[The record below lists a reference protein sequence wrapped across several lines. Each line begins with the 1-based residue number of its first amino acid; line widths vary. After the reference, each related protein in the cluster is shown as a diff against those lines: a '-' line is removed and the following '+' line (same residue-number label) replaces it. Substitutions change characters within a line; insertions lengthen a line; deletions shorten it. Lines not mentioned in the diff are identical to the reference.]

1 MSLSRLTFAAT
12 LLLGAAA
19 GCGRAEPD
27 PKTQPTGAPTTA
39 QTAANTQPVTSVAT
53 SAPSTG
59 QPRCVAPWAQ
69 QAATQQLPASSCP
82 AEPEGAPPLAV
93 ATVRFLD
100 APGRPG
106 VRVEVARSNAQRA
119 RGLMYRT
126 SLSEDEGMIFVWSEE
141 APRSFWMHNTCVA
154 LDMLFVDR
162 EGYIAGILEQVPTLN
177 DLPRAVPCPAQFVIE
192 TKAGFCR
199 RHGVSPGQRV
209 AIDG

>member
-1 MSLSRLTFAAT
+1 VWARGTRSK
-12 LLLGAAA
+12 
-19 GCGRAEPD
+19 D
-27 PKTQPTGAPTTA
+27 
-39 QTAANTQPVTSVAT
+39 AANRGAHDRPNGSEH
-53 SAPSTG
+53 SACDVGRHVSPIHWAD
-59 QPRCVAPWAQ
+59 VAPWAQ